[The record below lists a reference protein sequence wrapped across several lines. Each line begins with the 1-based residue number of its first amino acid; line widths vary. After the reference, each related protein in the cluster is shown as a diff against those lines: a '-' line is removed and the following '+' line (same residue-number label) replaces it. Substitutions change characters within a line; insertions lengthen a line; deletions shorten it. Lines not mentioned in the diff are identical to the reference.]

1 MKPYSTLYAWMGAL
15 RRSLAARLLVGAQG
29 APAPQKLA
37 TTEQRARD
45 LVRAIDAGGLPLN
58 PAVVNHIARELGL
71 EVSVHAPMAQTVERI
86 RKALESL

>member
-1 MKPYSTLYAWMGAL
+1 MKPYSTLYVWLDVL
-15 RRSLAARLLVGAQG
+15 RHRLVARLLVGTQG
-29 APAPQKLA
+29 APAPQKPA

-58 PAVVNHIARELGL
+58 PAVVNHIARQLGL
-71 EVSVHAPMAQTVERI
+71 EVSVHAPMLQTVERI